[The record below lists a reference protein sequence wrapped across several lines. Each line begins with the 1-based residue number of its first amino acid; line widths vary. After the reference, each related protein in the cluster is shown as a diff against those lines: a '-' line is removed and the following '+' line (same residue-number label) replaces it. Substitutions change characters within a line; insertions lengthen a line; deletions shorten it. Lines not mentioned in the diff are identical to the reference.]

1 MHCLEHGK
9 EWDIDRASGEESALQ
24 TREFEWD
31 SLDDDTIEI
40 MKKLETKKTVRHLG
54 VFAKCDAPDT
64 TETGRRVIRKVR
76 MRIED
81 MQLRNR
87 GGKVAVQRT
96 NVLLVTVVQ
105 WNTLQAISP
114 LKPMLTNICFPNC

>member
-76 MRIED
+76 ARIED
-81 MQLRNR
+81 VKCRT
-87 GGKVAVQRT
+87 AVYH
-96 NVLLVTVVQ
+96 
-105 WNTLQAISP
+105 LQAP
-114 LKPMLTNICFPNC
+114 LHPHNMNSCIVSRTGPRQSHAVVLPIQI